1 MRISDW
7 SSDVCSSDL
16 TEEEV
21 EAVALEHGKALAR
34 FIFEQMREHYRE
46 TPVEYRARRVRSFKA
61 LKPQQLGVSL
71 TRRLPLTEA
80 ATPLSSTSS
89 YLFYGSKKCPYQFQK
104 FDSDAGRRFAAIVG
118 DHRMPRVAKGP
129 RPATGQSTEGR

>member
-1 MRISDW
+1 
-7 SSDVCSSDL
+7 
-16 TEEEV
+16 
-21 EAVALEHGKALAR
+21 R

-71 TRRLPLTEA
+71 TKRLPLTEA
-80 ATPLSSTSS
+80 ATPLSSTPS

-104 FDSDAGRRFAAIVG
+104 FDSDAERRFAAIV
-118 DHRMPRVAKGP
+118 DSDRMSRVLKWL
-129 RPATGQSTEGR
+129 RPATGQFDIEYDRGRRYEPDFVVECDDC